1 MPVGSRKPGLGY
13 TRHVLH
19 LGQAEASCRGWV
31 TGWASKQ
38 SNEPKEKKK
47 KRDQTDNGNDP
58 LCLAPYPRSPD
69 CSTLPSKRSHLSQLP
84 TLEMLYLLQRFS
96 SDKHR
101 RKASG
106 GNRDSIAYENLTSNS
121 IHKQSRKDDRVR
133 REKAT
138 NICSGMSFQ
147 WDVKSRHLL
156 GLKTDKIAASGDT
169 GTARRI
175 FLGTYCGLML
185 E

>member
-1 MPVGSRKPGLGY
+1 MSI
-13 TRHVLH
+13 
-19 LGQAEASCRGWV
+19 QAEQWTKG
-31 TGWASKQ
+31 
-38 SNEPKEKKK
+38 KKK

-84 TLEMLYLLQRFS
+84 TLEMLYLLQWFS

-121 IHKQSRKDDRVR
+121 VHKQSRKDDRVR
-133 REKAT
+133 RKKAT
-138 NICSGMSFQ
+138 NTSVVGCHSSGMSNPGIY
-147 WDVKSRHLL
+147 WGSRQTKLLHLVIR
-156 GLKTDKIAASGDT
+156 GLQGEY
-169 GTARRI
+169 
-175 FLGTYCGLML
+175 FLGRTVV
-185 E
+185 